1 MREVDQNQ
9 NGIIETE
16 EFLQV
21 KKKTTFFFN
30 FLYIFAF
37 LQLMSALNTGA
48 VSTSHFVKAA
58 RIGKIKSNAP
68 PERSGGGVQT

>member
-21 KKKTTFFFN
+21 KKKKTFFFISCI
-30 FLYIFAF
+30 FLLFY
-37 LQLMSALNTGA
+37 S
-48 VSTSHFVKAA
+48 
-58 RIGKIKSNAP
+58 
-68 PERSGGGVQT
+68 

>member
-21 KKKTTFFFN
+21 KNTTKFLFFFQYK
-30 FLYIFAF
+30 FILY
-37 LQLMSALNTGA
+37 S
-48 VSTSHFVKAA
+48 
-58 RIGKIKSNAP
+58 
-68 PERSGGGVQT
+68 

>member
-21 KKKTTFFFN
+21 KKQNKIFIFFFN
-30 FLYIFAF
+30 INLFYIV
-37 LQLMSALNTGA
+37 NECT
-48 VSTSHFVKAA
+48 
-58 RIGKIKSNAP
+58 
-68 PERSGGGVQT
+68 